1 MNLSHLDRDVVDV
14 ALEGRGTRLAFLLD
28 SGFVPWPEATAYI
41 AECEKRINDEA
52 AFGPPHLLLSA
63 PPLCGVGS
71 VLREVERRGAHGG
84 GRRRRAVII
93 KGLLTFS
100 EVRVTHLISVVL
112 EAAGGRARGSIEG
125 EQQALRAIRDAGTRL
140 LLVRNID
147 QLPDRQIKLLV
158 RYRHALSTRGDFHL
172 GLASSVPDIRTVLCD
187 ADLAARTKVFEF
199 KAWPQ
204 ALWVVEIVEAALR
217 RYPLR
222 QPSPVTPELMTVLF
236 GVLTA
241 YLGAFSGCSRRP
253 PLTPSTPGPNRS
265 RPRRCGPRSRPFLTL
280 RPATRRKG
288 RAHERARFAQPKG
301 ALPRCARALRR

>member
-158 RYRHALSTRGDFHL
+158 RYLHALSTRGDFHL

-236 GVLTA
+236 GRTHGLPGRVFGMLKAAAAHAINSGSEQITA
-241 YLGAFSGCSRRP
+241 E
-253 PLTPSTPGPNRS
+253 
-265 RPRRCGPRSRPFLTL
+265 TL
-280 RPATRRKG
+280 RAAEPPFFDIA
-288 RAHERARFAQPKG
+288 ARNKTKG
-301 ALPRCARALRR
+301 AGS